1 MPKPLT
7 SDVLGQRATDTK
19 RAGAR
24 HSGTLIPPSSRNPA
38 ALWAW
43 EQAEIKRSA
52 AEAALTDSSDLRTSD
67 ANIAR
72 YMAPPADTV
81 FPLEYAFHL
90 LRDVRG
96 RDVLEY
102 GCGSGENTLML
113 AHRGALVRAID
124 ISLDLIMIAN
134 RRMQVNGITDGIRF
148 QVASAYDL
156 PYPDESV
163 DVVFGMFILHHLDL
177 EQAAR
182 EVYRVLRKGG
192 RAIFSEPMRSSKMLR
207 ALRKLIPYRAPD
219 VSPFERPLMLP
230 EIEEFSRAFE
240 HGRTRSFDLP
250 WARVAAHL
258 PVLRHKLML
267 LHRWDAALMAS
278 YPWLE
283 YYAAVRVFELHKR

>member
-1 MPKPLT
+1 MPKSFT
-7 SDVLGQRATDTK
+7 TDVLGQQAKGERGRRSDTV
-19 RAGAR
+19 
-24 HSGTLIPPSSRNPA
+24 PPRSSRHPA

-43 EQAEIKRSA
+43 EQAEIERSA
-52 AEAALTDSSDLRTSD
+52 AEAALTDDTDLRTSE

-72 YMAPPADTV
+72 YMDPPADAP

-90 LRDVRG
+90 LGDVRG

-113 AHRGALVRAID
+113 AHRGAVVSAID

-134 RRMQVNGITDGIRF
+134 RRLRVNGIGDGVRF

-156 PYPDESV
+156 PYPDDSV
-163 DVVFGMFILHHLDL
+163 DLVFGMFILHHLDL

-182 EVYRVLRKGG
+182 EIHRVLRKGG
-192 RAIFSEPMRSSKMLR
+192 RAVFSEPMRSSRTLR

-219 VSPFERPLMLP
+219 VSPYERPLMLK
-230 EIEEFSRAFE
+230 EVEDFSRRFE
-240 HGRTRSFDLP
+240 PGRTRSFELP
-250 WARVAAHL
+250 WARVASFV
-258 PVLRHKLML
+258 PVLRNHLMPL
-267 LHRWDAALMAS
+267 RRWDAALMAS
-278 YPWLE
+278 CRWLE